1 MRANGHVILER
12 PRVCWIQS
20 DDIHY
25 VWPDVKPMIQRALD
39 NGSQWTIDEIRDD
52 LFGGKMQL
60 WSYGEFD
67 HQAVLVT
74 RMTDHCLLL
83 ALSGYMA
90 RWIHH
95 LSLVEGM
102 ARQVGCKEMRI
113 HGRRG
118 WSRVLKDYK
127 PQGRDE
133 LGLHILVKP
142 L

>member
-1 MRANGHVILER
+1 
-12 PRVCWIQS
+12 
-20 DDIHY
+20 
-25 VWPDVKPMIQRALD
+25 MIQKALD
-39 NGSQWTIDEIRDD
+39 NGSQWTIDEVRDD
-52 LFGGKMQL
+52 LLSGNMQL
-60 WSYGEFD
+60 WTYGEFGID
-67 HQAVLVT
+67 ACLVT

-83 ALSGYMA
+83 ALSGYDMA

-102 ARQVGCKEMRI
+102 ARQVGCTEMRI

-118 WSRVLKDYK
+118 WGRVLNGYE

-133 LGLHILVKP
+133 LGLHILVKT